1 MDNAA
6 GVSRGGE
13 IMPIDPTFSQICNQ
27 IRSLPPTRGLRLVK
41 GDLSVR
47 ESTRPE
53 PHQLGRLADQGKA
66 VRQIEKSID
75 AELGTGEGKKLL
87 KEMGG
92 VYHRF
97 GARITPEQVIAIEAR
112 IKQKKVLSGE
122 PVHFFL
128 PPTDVQA
135 VSDTLR
141 RDIAD
146 ARDAQKID
154 PQFTI
159 DDARDE
165 IVIETDGGT
174 RRNLTH
180 EAYEKFKNKVD
191 RLDYVLKELKNH
203 VMDARDDDAVNERR
217 LYLLTTILNQRTILT
232 SYCPALGLLGGKTAG
247 MKDATELNRN
257 CTAYVIN
264 KVRDDE
270 GRHHLKL
277 DCINITEDVAL
288 FVKDD
293 GGDTVNL
300 VTGSSNLS
308 MNTHIEVSSE
318 DLGKGNAEGIMV
330 GPVEVSVQLTPVRRS

>member
-13 IMPIDPTFSQICNQ
+13 IMPIDPTFSHICNQ

-41 GDLSVR
+41 GELEVR
-47 ESTRPE
+47 ESKRPE
-53 PHQLGRLADQGKA
+53 FHRLGRLFDQSKA

-75 AELGTGEGKKLL
+75 RELGPGSGKKLL
-87 KEMGG
+87 EETGG
-92 VYHRF
+92 VYRRI
-97 GARITPEQVIAIEAR
+97 GARITPEQVIEVETR

-135 VSDTLR
+135 VSDNIR
-141 RDIAD
+141 HDIAA

-165 IVIETDGGT
+165 IVIETDGGN

-191 RLDYVLKELKNH
+191 RFGYVLEELKNH
-203 VMDARDDDAVNERR
+203 VMDARDDDQVNERR
-217 LYLLTTILNQRTILT
+217 LYLLTTILNQRTIGT
-232 SYCPALGLLGGKTAG
+232 TYVPALGLLGGKTVG
-247 MKDATELNRN
+247 TKDVEHNRN

-264 KVRDDE
+264 KVRDDD
-270 GRHHLKL
+270 GRHHLEL
-277 DCINITEDVAL
+277 DCMDTSADLVSFDKA
-288 FVKDD
+288 D
-293 GGDTVNL
+293 GGDTINL
-300 VTGSSNLS
+300 VKESSNLW
-308 MNTHIEVSSE
+308 MNTRIEVSSE
-318 DLGKGNAEGIMV
+318 DLGKGNADGFMV
-330 GPVEVSVQLTPVRRS
+330 GPIEMVAQLTPDRRS